1 MCREIYS
8 ALVDVSCDCVVFSE
22 WGEFSYLVSSLLP
35 LSMSSVVLF
44 SAYPN
49 LRYVR
54 TVDAV
59 FIAKHVFW
67 HEETRRVILCVSSN
81 FLVSG
86 VANAYAE
93 IISLRLFKCVVRL
106 SGNFSST
113 RCCIWE
119 LFVDDL
125 CFLGV
130 PHDIEAE
137 FTEGINCV
145 VRKSVELYGFAIMDW
160 LKEVF
165 SVLDDFQSEKRAV
178 YSCLKHASRFLI
190 FHFSILIVI
199 TFVWTNY
206 LCMISDLLPNIFRV
220 LVRRCCHNV
229 EYDLVVGCIV
239 VELMLEFECV
249 FIETCKTNSE

>member
-1 MCREIYS
+1 MCREIHS

-22 WGEFSYLVSSLLP
+22 WREFSYLVTSLLL

-49 LRYVR
+49 LRYVG
-54 TVDAV
+54 TVDEV
-59 FIAKHVFW
+59 FIAKLVFW
-67 HEETRRVILCVSSN
+67 HEETRRVILCCTNVSST

-86 VANAYAE
+86 VADACAE

-119 LFVDDL
+119 LFVDVV

-130 PHDIEAE
+130 PHDIEAK
-137 FTEGINCV
+137 FAKGINCV
-145 VRKSVELYGFAIMDW
+145 VRKSVKLYRSAIMDW
-160 LKEVF
+160 LRKVF
-165 SVLDDFQSEKRAV
+165 NVLDDFQSEKKAV
-178 YSCLKHASRFLI
+178 YLYLKHTFRQFSDIPFLYSDCHN
-190 FHFSILIVI
+190 FCSDELSC
-199 TFVWTNY
+199 T
-206 LCMISDLLPNIFRV
+206 ISDLLPNIFRV
-220 LVRRCCHNV
+220 LVRRCCHDV

-239 VELMLEFECV
+239 VVLL
-249 FIETCKTNSE
+249 N